1 MPLSTEDWEWFS
13 STTTS
18 ALSGAA
24 AAADDAAAVGGGFA
38 VEGAVGTAVGA
49 GRTAPGVPVTGDVPG
64 GGEVTAVSGAP
75 QPATASVTA
84 AATAAR
90 RGHRIRPTSCPQ
102 HPATSVHTHRATV
115 TRCCHGVIR
124 RSLQGQSVTVRIV
137 LAAAAC
143 GGPPFQAEMATT
155 SRVVW
160 KTVQPG
166 GR

>member
-24 AAADDAAAVGGGFA
+24 PAADDAAAVGGGFA
-38 VEGAVGTAVGA
+38 VEGVTSVGA

-90 RGHRIRPTSCPQ
+90 RGHRRIRPTSCPQ
-102 HPATSVHTHRATV
+102 HPATSVHT
-115 TRCCHGVIR
+115 
-124 RSLQGQSVTVRIV
+124 
-137 LAAAAC
+137 
-143 GGPPFQAEMATT
+143 
-155 SRVVW
+155 
-160 KTVQPG
+160 
-166 GR
+166 

>member
-1 MPLSTEDWEWFS
+1 MPLSTEEWEWFS

-24 AAADDAAAVGGGFA
+24 PAADDAAAVGGGFA

-49 GRTAPGVPVTGDVPG
+49 GRTAPGVPVTGDVPA

-90 RGHRIRPTSCPQ
+90 RGHRIRPTYCPQ
-102 HPATSVHTHRATV
+102 HPATSVHTPGDRHPVLSRSDSAQSPGTECG
-115 TRCCHGVIR
+115 RCELF
-124 RSLQGQSVTVRIV
+124 S
-137 LAAAAC
+137 
-143 GGPPFQAEMATT
+143 PPLPVA
-155 SRVVW
+155 
-160 KTVQPG
+160 G
-166 GR
+166 